1 MTIKVTVS
9 GLSTSTGIMLRSD
22 GSLTADVLV
31 RDQLANVG
39 SLEKMTANLS
49 VAVPISSVLKVNGEL
64 AGGHSV
70 ARQLSIWISF
80 NVLS

>member
-64 AGGHSV
+64 AGGAFRGS
-70 ARQLSIWISF
+70 AIINMDIL
-80 NVLS
+80 